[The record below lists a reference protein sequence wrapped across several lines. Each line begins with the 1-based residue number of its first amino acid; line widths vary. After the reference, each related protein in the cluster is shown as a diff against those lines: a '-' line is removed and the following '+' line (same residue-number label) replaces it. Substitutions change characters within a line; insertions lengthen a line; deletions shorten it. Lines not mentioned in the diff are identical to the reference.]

1 VWSVPESHTLK
12 VAKSVYQWRISAVW
26 TTKKRL
32 QTAVDRRRLGPVFC
46 QNPKSDNQELEGM
59 AKMSKAKFSRT
70 LLAAA
75 LAAGVAGVTGA
86 AVAQDSAAKYTQLQE
101 AVRLAEI
108 CKGVTHDAATWRK
121 LGTAIDAAVNH
132 EIGGGERLTLI
143 ETAKTDARVLA
154 QKKGCD
160 SEDAQALLKD
170 YDSLAAM

>member
-1 VWSVPESHTLK
+1 
-12 VAKSVYQWRISAVW
+12 
-26 TTKKRL
+26 
-32 QTAVDRRRLGPVFC
+32 
-46 QNPKSDNQELEGM
+46 M
-59 AKMSKAKFSRT
+59 AKMSNAKFSRT

-75 LAAGVAGVTGA
+75 VAVGMAGVTGVA
-86 AVAQDSAAKYTQLQE
+86 LAQDSAAKWTQLQE

-108 CKGVTHDAATWRK
+108 CKGVTHDAAAWRT
-121 LGTAIDAAVNH
+121 LGPKIDAAVNH

-170 YDSLAAM
+170 YDALAGM

>member
-1 VWSVPESHTLK
+1 
-12 VAKSVYQWRISAVW
+12 
-26 TTKKRL
+26 
-32 QTAVDRRRLGPVFC
+32 
-46 QNPKSDNQELEGM
+46 M

-75 LAAGVAGVTGA
+75 LVAGVAGVTGA
-86 AVAQDSAAKYTQLQE
+86 AMAQDSAAKYTQLQE

-108 CKGVTHDAATWRK
+108 CKGVTHDAAAWRK